1 MLVSSL
7 PSRTIPVTDTALV
20 LAVQNIEATGVIDDQ
35 SREDFEA
42 LKGGLSNMSQGTSIQ
57 VFAYADLAHALSSV
71 ERRA

>member
-7 PSRTIPVTDTALV
+7 PSRTIPVTDTVPV

-42 LKGGLSNMSQGTSIQ
+42 LKGGLSNMSQGTLI
-57 VFAYADLAHALSSV
+57 
-71 ERRA
+71 